1 MNSEKLYLQ
10 TSKRKAKKIMRKLNL
25 VLLFTVLFYGWVVA
39 DEGMWLPSL
48 IQKLN
53 ISDMQ
58 RMGLGLSADDIYSIN
73 NSSLK
78 DAVVALDR
86 GGCTAEVVSKEG
98 LLLTNHHCGY
108 RNIQS
113 HSSVEHDYLQDGF
126 WAMSLKEELPNP
138 GKTVTFLISVEDVT
152 AEVLANV
159 TDATSEEER
168 TRMVRSVSAELEKKA
183 KGDTHYETYV
193 RSFFAANRYYLFVT
207 ETFRDIRLV
216 GAPPQALGKFGGDTD
231 NWMWPRHT
239 NDFSMFRIYCGPDG
253 KPADYSEKNIPYQP
267 KHALPVSIKGIEK
280 GDFAMVMG
288 YPGRTTRYETSFGV
302 KSIMDVTNDVRIE
315 VRKELLDIWGDYM
328 STSQKARIQYASKH
342 AGSSNYYKYS
352 IGQNKGL
359 TNLKVIDKKQ
369 AIEKDFTNWV
379 NSDAKRIEKYGKAL
393 SMIEESFKNAEAD
406 KARSYLGEALLRGPE
421 IFMFANRA
429 QSLLDLLEKPEENKE
444 KIERITS
451 AMKKSMDDYF
461 KDYDA
466 ATDQKVVGTLLK
478 LYSDKTAPQYH
489 PAFFATVQ
497 KKYKGDFTK
506 YAEKLFESSVF
517 DSKEELTT
525 FLKNPS
531 LKALKKDLAVSSAS
545 DIFTKYREM
554 SEAAGE
560 SQKMK
565 SVGERL
571 FLAGLM
577 EMQPDKVFY
586 PDANSTMRLTY
597 GQVLDYQPRDGVIYN
612 YYTTVNGYLEKE
624 IPGDDEF
631 DVPERMKQL
640 LIDKDYSRY
649 SDKDGMLRACF
660 ITNNDI
666 TGGNSGSP
674 VINANGEL
682 IGIAFDGNW
691 EAMSGDIAFEPEL
704 QRCINVDIRFVL
716 WVIDVYAGATHLI
729 DEMEIVQ

>member
-1 MNSEKLYLQ
+1 
-10 TSKRKAKKIMRKLNL
+10 MRKFNL
-25 VLLFTVLFYGWVVA
+25 VMLFTVLFCVWALA

-58 RMGLGLSADDIYSIN
+58 RMGLGLSAEDIYSIN

-86 GGCTAEVVSKEG
+86 GSCTAEVVSKEG
-98 LLLTNHHCGY
+98 LLLTNHHCGFGE
-108 RNIQS
+108 IQS

-126 WAMSLKEELPNP
+126 WAMSRKEELPNP

-152 AEVLANV
+152 AEVLVNV
-159 TDATSEEER
+159 TNATSEDER
-168 TRMVRSVSAELEKKA
+168 NRIVRSVSAELEKKA

-253 KPADYSEKNIPYQP
+253 KPASYSEKNVPYQP
-267 KHALPVSIKGIEK
+267 RHFLPVSIKGIEK
-280 GDFAMVMG
+280 GDYAMVMG
-288 YPGRTTRYETSFGV
+288 YPGRTSRYETSFGV
-302 KSIMDVTNDVRIE
+302 KNTMDVINEVRIE
-315 VRKELLDIWGDYM
+315 VRKELLDIWGEYM
-328 STSQKARIQYASKH
+328 TTSQKARIQYASKY
-342 AGSSNYYKYS
+342 ARSSNYYKYS

-359 TNLKVIDKKQ
+359 TNLKAIDKKQ
-369 AIEKDFTNWV
+369 AIENDFTNWV
-379 NSDAKRIEKYGKAL
+379 NSDNQRKVKYGEAL
-393 SMIEESFKNAEAD
+393 SMIENSFKNVETD
-406 KARSYLGEALLRGPE
+406 KARNYLGEALLRGPE
-421 IFMFANRA
+421 IFIFAYRA
-429 QSLLDLLEKPEENKE
+429 QSLIDLLEKPEENKE

-451 AMKKSMDDYF
+451 SMKSSMDDYF

-466 ATDQKVVGTLLK
+466 ATDQKVVGALLK
-478 LYSDKTAPQYH
+478 LYADKTVPQYH
-489 PAFFATVQ
+489 PAFFSTIQ
-497 KKYKGDFTK
+497 KKYKGDYAK
-506 YAEKLFESSVF
+506 YAEKLFKSSVF
-517 DSKEELTT
+517 DSKEELAA
-525 FLKNPS
+525 FLEKPT
-531 LKALKKDLAVSSAS
+531 LKALRKDMAVSSAS
-545 DIFTKYREM
+545 DIFAKYREM

-560 SQKMK
+560 SQKIK

-577 EMQPDKVFY
+577 EMQQDKVFY

-597 GQVLDYQPRDGVIYN
+597 GQVLDYEPRDGVIYN
-612 YYTTVNGYLEKE
+612 YYTTTDGYLEKE

-631 DVPERMKQL
+631 DVPARMKQL
-640 LIDKDYSRY
+640 LIDKDFRQYA
-649 SDKDGMLRACF
+649 DNDGSLRACF

-691 EAMSGDIAFEPEL
+691 EAMSGDIAYEPEL

-729 DEMEIVQ
+729 DEMEIVK